1 MSKLINI
8 LILLLS
14 VIFLIKTSS
23 VPLLPYGPWNI
34 FEQFKYA
41 NDELFSISASIIAAY
56 IFYLVNTFLPYYF
69 NRKKAIKVIG
79 QNLTQVIY
87 RCVGLSYVYDNIAK
101 NIDEKT
107 LKRIYRIISDD
118 LDRKLTSIEQFA
130 EFLSLRERKALY
142 TIGCFRDKFRLS
154 QRNLDSINAKLK
166 HSAFE
171 IVDSIKLE
179 PAHAD
184 DSSSFQRKGDELYF
198 DYKSRAYLLFLVEL
212 IQFME
217 EDPSLDE
224 YVSNLKLKI
233 VELSRTEN

>member
-1 MSKLINI
+1 M
-8 LILLLS
+8 
-14 VIFLIKTSS
+14 
-23 VPLLPYGPWNI
+23 
-34 FEQFKYA
+34 
-41 NDELFSISASIIAAY
+41 
-56 IFYLVNTFLPYYF
+56 VNTFLPYYF

-179 PAHAD
+179 PAH
-184 DSSSFQRKGDELYF
+184 SLMIHHLSNEKVMSCT
-198 DYKSRAYLLFLVEL
+198 L
-212 IQFME
+212 IIKAE
-217 EDPSLDE
+217 
-224 YVSNLKLKI
+224 
-233 VELSRTEN
+233 RTCCS